1 MKKIIVPVDFSQESK
16 NGLDLAIKVANHME
30 ATIEMVHVIKESNE
44 FFLAAEKEHR
54 KQAERSF
61 KKLMEE
67 FQHEVKEGNEL
78 TYVIH
83 KGRIHHEIVN
93 HAKYNRAD
101 MIIGSTHGASG
112 FEEFFIGSNAHR
124 IIASSQIPTI
134 FIRHGIAP
142 RNFNRIL
149 LPIDDTVET
158 RQKVPFTVELAR
170 NFDAEII
177 IQSISLTDDPQIINK
192 VRAYTDQVIEYMEQ
206 EKAKYQL
213 SEAQGDIVKNILE
226 CARKFDVDLIASM
239 AEEERTVSSFD
250 LGGNV
255 MELLRKAN
263 VPLMCIHQQEYFH
276 KSGMFITP
284 SST

>member
-1 MKKIIVPVDFSQESK
+1 MKKIIVPVDFSEESM
-16 NGLDLAIKVANHME
+16 NGLDLAIKVANHMK
-30 ATIEMVHVIKESNE
+30 ASVEMVHVIKESNE

-54 KQAERSF
+54 KHAEKSF
-61 KKLMEE
+61 KKVMEE
-67 FQHEVKEGNEL
+67 FQDQVKEGNEL

-93 HAKYNRAD
+93 HAKYNSAD

-124 IIASSQIPTI
+124 IIASSQIPTM
-134 FIRHGIAP
+134 FIRHGVAP
-142 RNFNRIL
+142 RTFNRIL
-149 LPIDDTVET
+149 LPIDDTIET
-158 RQKVPFTVELAR
+158 RQKVPFTTELAQR
-170 NFDAEII
+170 FDAEII
-177 IQSISLTDDPQIINK
+177 IQSISLTDDPQITNR
-192 VRAYTDQVIEYMEQ
+192 VRAYTDQVIEYMEK
-206 EKAKYQL
+206 ENVKYQL

-226 CARKFDVDLIASM
+226 SARKYDVDLIASM
-239 AEEERTVSSFD
+239 AEEERTLSSFD

-263 VPLMCIHQQEYFH
+263 VPLLCIHQQKYFH
-276 KSGMFITP
+276 KYDIFRTP

>member
-1 MKKIIVPVDFSQESK
+1 MKKIIVPVDFSEESK

-54 KQAERSF
+54 KQAEKSF
-61 KKLMEE
+61 KELIEE
-67 FQHEVKEGNEL
+67 FRDKVKEGNEL

-83 KGRIHHEIVN
+83 KGRIHHEVIN
-93 HAKYNRAD
+93 HAKYNSAD

-124 IIASSQIPTI
+124 IIASTQIPAI
-134 FIRHGIAP
+134 FIRHGVAS
-142 RNFNRIL
+142 RDFNRIL

-158 RQKVPFTVELAR
+158 RQKVPYTVELAKR
-170 NFDAEII
+170 FDAEII
-177 IQSISLTDDPQIINK
+177 IQSISLTDDPQMINK
-192 VRAYTDQVIEYMEQ
+192 VRAYTDQVIEYLEQ
-206 EKAKYQL
+206 ENAKYQL
-213 SEAQGDIVKNILE
+213 SEAQGDIVKNVLE
-226 CARKFDVDLIASM
+226 CARTHDVDLIATM
-239 AEEERTVSSFD
+239 AEEERTSSSFD

-276 KSGMFITP
+276 KSSIFLTP